1 MESTDGIKRLGD
13 KEIELLILR
22 YISENADVKESE
34 IYRAIP
40 ARIARTV
47 GYLTHYTGIG
57 VLEMRYSDVSYTS
70 KHYSLT
76 ELGEFL
82 LCLKEIDCST
92 VRGNLKFAECEE
104 RHLGGENLRTLTK
117 KLKKLG
123 MREIGPAPMP
133 KKSDHKKSG

>member
-22 YISENADVKESE
+22 YISQNADVKESE
-34 IYRAIP
+34 IYKAIP

-47 GYLTHYTGIG
+47 EYLTHYTEIG
-57 VLEMRYSDVSYTS
+57 ALERHYSDVSYTTRN
-70 KHYSLT
+70 YSLT

-104 RHLGGENLRTLTK
+104 RDLGGENLRTLTR

-123 MREIGPAPMP
+123 MREVEPIPTP
-133 KKSDHKKSG
+133 KKSNRKKP

>member
-13 KEIELLILR
+13 KELELLILR
-22 YISENADVKESE
+22 YISENDGVKESE
-34 IYRAIP
+34 IYKAVP

-57 VLEMRYSDVSYTS
+57 VLEMRHSDVSYTS

-82 LCLKEIDCST
+82 LSLKEIDCST
-92 VRGNLKFAECEE
+92 VPGNLKFVECEG
-104 RHLGGENLRTLTK
+104 RDLGGENLRPLTR

-123 MREIGPAPMP
+123 RREAAPAPTP
-133 KKSDHKKSG
+133 KGGRRRSG